1 MRYDADV
8 DKIVRYKIVR
18 TIREGELIKELLTL
32 SYDNLMKVRLK
43 FPELEKA
50 IDLTISIRIDHQ

>member
-8 DKIVRYKIVR
+8 DKIIRYKIVR

-32 SYDNLMKVRLK
+32 SYDNLMKVKLK